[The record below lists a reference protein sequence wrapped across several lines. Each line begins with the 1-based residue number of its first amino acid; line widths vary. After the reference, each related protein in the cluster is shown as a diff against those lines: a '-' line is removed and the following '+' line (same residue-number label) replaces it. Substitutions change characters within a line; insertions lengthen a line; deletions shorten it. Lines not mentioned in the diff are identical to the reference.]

1 MDVKYLSICPKEND
15 TTSEILSDGQIIE
28 RASWE
33 MVEKRKLKV
42 IVLLWIQSHAKKY
55 LKR

>member
-15 TTSEILSDGQIIE
+15 TTSEILSDEQIIE

-33 MVEKRKLKV
+33 MVEKRKLKL
-42 IVLLWIQSHAKKY
+42 IVLLWIQSRAKY

>member
-1 MDVKYLSICPKEND
+1 MDVKYLSICPREND
-15 TTSEILSDGQIIE
+15 TTSKIVSDEQIIE